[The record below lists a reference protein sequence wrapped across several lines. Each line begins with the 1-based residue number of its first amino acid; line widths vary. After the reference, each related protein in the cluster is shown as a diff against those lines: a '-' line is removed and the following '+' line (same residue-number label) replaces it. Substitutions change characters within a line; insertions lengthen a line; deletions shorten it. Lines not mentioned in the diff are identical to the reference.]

1 MIPWSLLCTCTS
13 QNLQKD
19 KLITSYENTAYHARA
34 CEAIQSCGVYWIQ
47 HPSKSTNINRTKIPN
62 QFDHLKKCLTDDV
75 KSIKALITFW
85 TKMENLCFLYLNAIF
100 DFFIK
105 SKKSSLTLKCH

>member
-1 MIPWSLLCTCTS
+1 MNAWSLLCTRTS

-19 KLITSYENTAYHARA
+19 KLITSYENTPYHARA

-47 HPSKSTNINRTKIPN
+47 NPSKSININRTKIPN

-75 KSIKALITFW
+75 QKYKIADHVLDQNGECVLSI
-85 TKMENLCFLYLNAIF
+85 
-100 DFFIK
+100 
-105 SKKSSLTLKCH
+105 LKCNF